1 MGEQD
6 KQGKMPATSESV
18 VISRVPHARL
28 HAKLWTIGVT
38 CFVIL
43 CGIVAGGTAIYKSQH
58 LDQHQNGASKLK
70 VSQRATGLYLSGD
83 YKQAQQLLSQSIS
96 QTDDKAEKGK
106 LYEQKAN
113 LAYTHGDYANG
124 LHYAQQAEQL
134 KPTANS
140 ANWIAQNAEKTGNK
154 QLALK
159 YYKVELARIGKPII
173 PSDNASVKAKIAEL
187 EAEVQ

>member
-1 MGEQD
+1 
-6 KQGKMPATSESV
+6 MPATTESV
-18 VISRVPHARL
+18 VVSRVPHSRL
-28 HAKLWTIGVT
+28 HAKLLVIGIV

-43 CGIVAGGTAIYKSQH
+43 SAIVIAGIALYQSRHSSQPPS
-58 LDQHQNGASKLK
+58 QASKLTT
-70 VSQRATGLYLSGD
+70 SQRATGLYLTGD
-83 YKQAQQLLSQSIS
+83 YKQAQQLLSQAIS

-124 LHYAQQAEQL
+124 LQYAKQAEQL

-140 ANWIAQNAEKTGNK
+140 ANWIAQNAEKAGDK

-159 YYKVELARIGKPII
+159 YYKIELTRLGKPIT
-173 PSDNASVKAKIAEL
+173 PSDNADVKAKIAEL